1 MSHNNMFENL
11 DIPRDDEQDRKSET
25 DIAEAPSRDNDNQDP
40 NDIPNNRR
48 RYHRHTIEQIHEI
61 RFYNTNPHP
70 SNMQRDELGRRLN
83 LDPLQIKFW
92 FQNKRTQMKAQHER
106 SNNSE
111 LRNLN
116 KQLQAEHKRL
126 TEALTN
132 ATCLNCGGPADI
144 REMSIKHELIAE
156 NACLR
161 DKIDRI
167 SEMTSNYYGKQVVSY
182 TDISSSQGPSHSLDS
197 PAANYNR
204 NQGMVRE
211 MLEASD
217 LPRHMVGP
225 TASERPIIVKLAVAA
240 MEVIIKMA
248 MVGAPL
254 WVPTSDA
261 PSLETLNEDM
271 YTRSFLGGSGPKPP
285 GLKCEASRASKVVM
299 MNHMNVVEIL
309 MNVNRWSNVFCGIVS
324 RARTVEVLST
334 GVAGTYN
341 GAMQVMAA
349 EYQIPT
355 PLVPTRETYFVRYC
369 KQQNDGMWV
378 VVDVSLD
385 DLRSMRSRCRR
396 RPSGCL
402 IHGML
407 NGYSKVTWVEHLE
420 VDDGAVDDLYK
431 VLVNSGLA
439 FGAKRWLATLE
450 RQCER
455 LARAMASYI
464 PVEDVGAITT
474 LEGRRSMLKL
484 AARMVLSFC
493 SGVAAST
500 TNTWT
505 SLTSS
510 ESDDVQVMSR
520 MSMDDPGKPPGM
532 VLSAA
537 TSFRLP
543 VPPNQVFEFL
553 RSEHHRP
560 KWDIFS
566 ANGVQEMAHIA
577 NGRDPGNCVSL
588 LRVDNTNSSQSD
600 MLILQESSNDS
611 MGSYVIYA
619 PVDVASVNVV
629 LNGGNPDYVALLQ
642 SGFAILP
649 DGPIQHEAGV
659 LEVGSGG
666 SLITVAFQIL
676 VDSTPNANI
685 SIGSVATVDTLIKT
699 TVERIK
705 DELSSNN

>member
-1 MSHNNMFENL
+1 
-11 DIPRDDEQDRKSET
+11 
-25 DIAEAPSRDNDNQDP
+25 
-40 NDIPNNRR
+40 
-48 RYHRHTIEQIHEI
+48 
-61 RFYNTNPHP
+61 
-70 SNMQRDELGRRLN
+70 
-83 LDPLQIKFW
+83 
-92 FQNKRTQMKAQHER
+92 
-106 SNNSE
+106 
-111 LRNLN
+111 
-116 KQLQAEHKRL
+116 
-126 TEALTN
+126 
-132 ATCLNCGGPADI
+132 
-144 REMSIKHELIAE
+144 MSIKHELIAE

-182 TDISSSQGPSHSLDS
+182 PDISSSQGPSHSLDL
-197 PAANYNR
+197 PAANFNR
-204 NQGMVRE
+204 TQGMVRE
-211 MLEASD
+211 MLEAND
-217 LPRHMVGP
+217 
-225 TASERPIIVKLAVAA
+225 
-240 MEVIIKMA
+240 
-248 MVGAPL
+248 
-254 WVPTSDA
+254 
-261 PSLETLNEDM
+261 PSLEILIEDA
-271 YTRSFLGGSGPKPP
+271 YTWTFLGGIGPKRP

-309 MNVNRWSNVFCGIVS
+309 MDVNCWSNVFRGIVS

-341 GAMQVMAA
+341 GAMQVMTA

-355 PLVPTRETYFVRYC
+355 PLVPAREAHFVRYC
-369 KQQNDGMWV
+369 KQQEDGMWV
-378 VVDVSLD
+378 VANISLD

-420 VDDGAVDDLYK
+420 VDDAAVHDIYK

-439 FGAKRWLATLE
+439 FGAKRWVATLE

-455 LARAMASYI
+455 LASAMASYI

-474 LEGRRSMLKL
+474 LEGRKSMLKL
-484 AARMVLSFC
+484 AARMVSSFC
-493 SGVAAST
+493 SGVGSST

-505 SLTSS
+505 SLTGSG
-510 ESDDVQVMSR
+510 SDDVHVMSQ

-532 VLSAA
+532 VLTAA

-543 VPPNQVFEFL
+543 VPPTQVFEFL

-560 KWDIFS
+560 TWDIFS
-566 ANGVQEMAHIA
+566 TGEVQEMAHIA

-588 LRVDNTNSSQSD
+588 LRVDSANTSQSD

-619 PVDVASVNVV
+619 PVNAASVNVV
-629 LNGGNPDYVALLQ
+629 LSGGSPDYVVLLP
-642 SGFAILP
+642 SSFAILP

-676 VDSTPNANI
+676 VDSVPNANI
-685 SIGSVATVDTLIKT
+685 SIDSVATVDTLIKT
-699 TVERIK
+699 TAERIIK
-705 DELSSNN
+705 ELSSNN